1 METLFINMTES
12 KNALIVFTRNPE
24 LGKVKTR
31 LAATIGNQSALEIYK
46 LLINHTVRTTSNID
60 ADKYVF
66 YSENIQQNDAWNPN
80 FFIKKLQNGND
91 LGERMKNAFDL
102 LFKKGYQKIVI
113 VGSDIYE
120 LNSQDIED
128 SFIALKKSSFV
139 IGPAKDGGYYL
150 LGMTQ
155 LNKKIFK
162 NKNWGT
168 DTVFNDTIIDLK
180 ENIVVLLSKKNDI
193 DIYDD
198 LKNDEVFNQFLISN

>member
-1 METLFINMTES
+1 MMET
-12 KNALIVFTRNPE
+12 KNALIIFTRNPE

-31 LAATIGNQSALEIYK
+31 LAAIIGNQSALEIYK
-46 LLINHTVRTTSNID
+46 LLINHTVRITSTIN

-66 YSENIQQNDAWNPN
+66 YSENIEQNDEWNPAV
-80 FFIKKLQNGND
+80 FTKKLQNGKD
-91 LGERMKNAFDL
+91 LGERMKNAFNL

-120 LNSQDIED
+120 LDSKDIDD
-128 SFIALKKSSFV
+128 SFIALKKSPFV

-155 LNKKIFK
+155 LNNKIFK
-162 NKNWGT
+162 NKNWGMK
-168 DTVFNDTIIDLK
+168 TVFNDTIIDLK
-180 ENIVVLLSKKNDI
+180 ENAVALLSKKNDI

-198 LKNDEVFNQFLISN
+198 IKNDEVFNQFLISN

>member
-1 METLFINMTES
+1 METLFINMMET
-12 KNALIVFTRNPE
+12 KNALIIFTRNPE

-46 LLINHTVRTTSNID
+46 LLINHTVRITSTIN

-66 YSENIQQNDAWNPN
+66 YSENIQQNDAWNPAL
-80 FFIKKLQNGND
+80 FIKELQNGKD

-120 LNSQDIED
+120 LDSQDIDD

-150 LGMTQ
+150 LGMRQ
-155 LNKKIFK
+155 LNKNIFE

-180 ENIVVLLSKKNDI
+180 ENAVALLSKKNDI

-198 LKNDEVFNQFLISN
+198 IKNDEVFNQFLVSN

>member
-1 METLFINMTES
+1 MIES

-46 LLINHTVRTTSNID
+46 LLINHTVSITSSINV
-60 ADKYVF
+60 DKYVF
-66 YSENIQQNDAWNPN
+66 YSENIQQNDAWNPVV
-80 FFIKKLQNGND
+80 FIKKLQNGND

-120 LNSQDIED
+120 LDSQDIED
-128 SFIALKKSSFV
+128 SFIALKKSPYA

-155 LNKKIFK
+155 LNKKIFE

-180 ENIVVLLSKKNDI
+180 KNEVVLLPEKNDI

-198 LKNDEVFNQFLISN
+198 LKNDAVFNQFLISN

>member
-46 LLINHTVRTTSNID
+46 LLINHTVRTTSTIN

>member
-1 METLFINMTES
+1 MMET
-12 KNALIVFTRNPE
+12 KNALIIFTRNPE

-31 LAATIGNQSALEIYK
+31 LAAIIGNQSALEIYK
-46 LLINHTVRTTSNID
+46 LLINHTVRITSTIN

-66 YSENIQQNDAWNPN
+66 YSENIQQNDEWNPAV
-80 FFIKKLQNGND
+80 FTKKLQNGED
-91 LGERMKNAFDL
+91 LGERMKNAFNL

-120 LNSQDIED
+120 LDSQDIDD
-128 SFIALKKSSFV
+128 SFIALKKSPFV

-155 LNKKIFK
+155 LNNKIFE
-162 NKNWGT
+162 NKNWGMK
-168 DTVFNDTIIDLK
+168 TVFNDTIIDLK
-180 ENIVVLLSKKNDI
+180 ENAVALLSKKNDI

-198 LKNDEVFNQFLISN
+198 IKNDEVFNQFLISN

>member
-1 METLFINMTES
+1 METLFINMTAS
-12 KNALIVFTRNPE
+12 KNALIIFTRNPE

-46 LLINHTVRTTSNID
+46 LLIHHTVRITSTIN
-60 ADKYVF
+60 ANKYVF
-66 YSENIQQNDAWNPN
+66 YSENIQKNDAWNPSI
-80 FFIKKLQNGND
+80 FKKELQNGKD
-91 LGERMKNAFDL
+91 LGERMQNAFDL

-128 SFIALKKSSFV
+128 SFITLKTNSYV

-150 LGMTQ
+150 LGMRQ
-155 LNKKIFK
+155 LNKNIFE

-168 DTVFNDTIIDLK
+168 DTVFNDTILDLK
-180 ENIVVLLSKKNDI
+180 ENVVVLLSKKNDI

-198 LKNDEVFNQFLISN
+198 IKNMEVFNQFLIKK

>member
-12 KNALIVFTRNPE
+12 KNALIIFTRNPE

-31 LAATIGNQSALEIYK
+31 LAATIGDFAALDIYK
-46 LLINHTVRTTSNID
+46 FLIDHTVKITSPIN

-66 YSENIQQNDAWNPN
+66 YSEDIQQNDVWNSNN
-80 FFIKKLQNGND
+80 FKKELQNGND
-91 LGERMKNAFDL
+91 LGERMKNAFYF
-102 LFKKGYQKIVI
+102 LFKKGYQKAVI

-120 LNSQDIED
+120 LGSKDIED
-128 SFIALKKSSFV
+128 SFIALDENHYV

-155 LNKKIFK
+155 FNKKLFE
-162 NKNWGT
+162 NKKWGT
-168 DTVFNDTIIDLK
+168 ATVLNDTINDLEEK
-180 ENIVVLLSKKNDI
+180 NVTLLSEKNDI

-198 LKNDEVFNQFLISN
+198 IKGNEVFNQFLVSN

>member
-46 LLINHTVRTTSNID
+46 LLINHTVRTTSTIN

-66 YSENIQQNDAWNPN
+66 YSENIQQNDAWNPD

>member
-1 METLFINMTES
+1 MNES
-12 KNALIVFTRNPE
+12 KNALIIFTRNPE

-31 LAATIGNQSALEIYK
+31 LAATIGDFAALDIYK
-46 LLINHTVRTTSNID
+46 FLIDHTVKITSPIN
-60 ADKYVF
+60 ADKFIF
-66 YSENIQQNDAWNPN
+66 YSEDIQQNDAWNPN
-80 FFIKKLQNGND
+80 LFIKELQNGKD

-120 LNSQDIED
+120 LDSQDIED
-128 SFIALKKSSFV
+128 SFITLKTSSYV

-150 LGMTQ
+150 LGMRQ
-155 LNKKIFK
+155 LNKNIFE

-180 ENIVVLLSKKNDI
+180 ENVVALLSKKNDI
-193 DIYDD
+193 DIYADI
-198 LKNDEVFNQFLISN
+198 KNMEVFNQILIKK

>member
-1 METLFINMTES
+1 MEILFIDMIES
-12 KNALIVFTRNPE
+12 KNALIIFTRNPE

-46 LLINHTVRTTSNID
+46 FLINHTINITSFVN

-66 YSENIQQNDAWNPN
+66 YSENIQQNDAWNPQK
-80 FFIKKLQNGND
+80 FRKELQKGND
-91 LGERMKNAFDL
+91 LGERMKNAFDI
-102 LFKKGYQKIVI
+102 LFKKGYQKVVI

-120 LNSQDIED
+120 LGSQDIED
-128 SFIALKKSSFV
+128 SFIALKKSPFV

-155 LNKKIFK
+155 LNNKLFK
-162 NKNWGT
+162 NKDWGT
-168 DTVFNDTIIDLK
+168 DTVFNDTINDLTGK
-180 ENIVVLLSKKNDI
+180 NVTLLSEKNDI

-198 LKNDEVFNQFLISN
+198 IKDNAVFNQFLISN

>member
-1 METLFINMTES
+1 METLFINMMET
-12 KNALIVFTRNPE
+12 KNALIIFTRNPE

-46 LLINHTVRTTSNID
+46 LLINHTVRITSTIN

-66 YSENIQQNDAWNPN
+66 YSENIQQNDEWNPAV
-80 FFIKKLQNGND
+80 FTKKLQNGKD
-91 LGERMKNAFDL
+91 LGERMKNAFNL

-120 LNSQDIED
+120 LDSQDIDD
-128 SFIALKKSSFV
+128 SFIALKKSPFV

-155 LNKKIFK
+155 LNNKIFK
-162 NKNWGT
+162 NKNWGMK
-168 DTVFNDTIIDLK
+168 TVFNDTIIDLK
-180 ENIVVLLSKKNDI
+180 ENAVALLSKKNDI

-198 LKNDEVFNQFLISN
+198 IKNDEVFNQFLISN